1 MNQPIKSYFFYSKNE
16 KRGLLLLLILLLIMI
31 IYWTSVAKATAIE
44 QTIIDPK
51 VTEML
56 CIIENNKTI
65 AAQQKIYRAK
75 LRQQEYENKYKNKW
89 PKKKAQR
96 QSHKRVTNKPLT
108 ISTKFDPNVVTDS
121 LLTQLGLPPKAI
133 STWLKFTAKGGT
145 FRSPKDLSKL
155 YNLSSAHY
163 EQVYPFIDIPEKEK
177 EKSQPTY
184 ADNKKEKNDH
194 KTKAGII
201 SLIDLN
207 TATADDLL
215 PIYGIGQAT
224 SRRIIEYRDNLGGF
238 SDINQVAKIWGI
250 ADSTYQQIAQSVI
263 ITGET
268 TKTININTADLKTL
282 KNHPLIDYKL
292 AKSIYNYRKQHGRY
306 YEWNDLT
313 KLHLMKDHED
323 LEPYIKY

>member
-31 IYWTSVAKATAIE
+31 IYWTSMAKATAIE

-56 CIIENNKTI
+56 CTIENNKAI
-65 AAQQKIYRAK
+65 AAQQKIYKAK

-96 QSHKRVTNKPLT
+96 QSQKRVTNKPLT

-133 STWLKFTAKGGT
+133 STWLKFTSKGGT
-145 FRSPKDLSKL
+145 FRNPKDLSKL

-163 EQVYPFIDIPEKEK
+163 EQLYPFIDIPEKVK
-177 EKSQPTY
+177 TKPTY
-184 ADNKKEKNDH
+184 ENNKKRKNDDN
-194 KTKAGII
+194 TKAGIV

-207 TATADDLL
+207 IAKAEDLL
-215 PIYGIGQAT
+215 PIYYVGPST
-224 SRRIIEYRDNLGGF
+224 SARIIKYRDRIGGF
-238 SDINQVAKIWGI
+238 SNIDQVADIWWLP
-250 ADSTYQQIAQSVI
+250 DSIFQEIRHKVI
-263 ITGET
+263 ITGAIT
-268 TKTININTADLKTL
+268 PSIYINTSDMETL

-313 KLHLMKDHED
+313 KLHLMKGHED